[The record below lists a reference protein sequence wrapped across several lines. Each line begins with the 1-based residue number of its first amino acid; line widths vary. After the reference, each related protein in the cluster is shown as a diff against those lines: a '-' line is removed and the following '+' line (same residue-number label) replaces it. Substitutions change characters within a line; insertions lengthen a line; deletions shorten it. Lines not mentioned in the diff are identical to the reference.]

1 MYLCAVFQFKQFTVD
16 DSRCAQ
22 KVGTDSVL
30 LGAWAQVE
38 GARRI
43 LDIGTGSGLLAL
55 MAAQRAPKAQVVGV
69 EIDPQAVCQARE
81 NVAQSPFRQ
90 RIEIVEQDVKV
101 FRTQEPFDCILS
113 NPPYF
118 LETTLPPDDS
128 RALARHAQFLTFSEL
143 TRAVDALLSPSGS
156 FHVIL
161 PSDHVREFVTQM
173 LIVGLNLT
181 HRCLVRTVLRKPPRR
196 TLLTFSRIVPAT
208 VTEEELILQ
217 QPDGSRTDAYNLL
230 AKDFYL

>member
-1 MYLCAVFQFKQFTVD
+1 MYLCTVFQFKQFTVD

-81 NVAQSPFRQ
+81 NVAQSSFRQ

-128 RALARHAQFLTFSEL
+128 RALARHVQFLTFDEL
-143 TRAVDALLSPSGS
+143 THAVDALLSPSGL

-161 PSDHVREFVTQM
+161 PLDHVREFVTQS

-181 HRCLVRTVLRKPPRR
+181 RRCLVRTVWHKPPRR
-196 TLLTFSRIVPAT
+196 ALLTFSRPVPAA

-217 QPDGSRTDAYNLL
+217 QPDGSRTDAYSLL

>member
-1 MYLCAVFQFKQFTVD
+1 MFQFKQFIIN
-16 DSRCAQ
+16 DSQCAQ

-30 LGAWAQVE
+30 LGAWARVE

-55 MAAQRAPKAQVVGV
+55 MAAQRAPQAQVVGV
-69 EIDPQAVCQARE
+69 EIDPQAVIQARE

-90 RIEIVEQDVKV
+90 RIEIVEQDVKD
-101 FRTQEPFDCILS
+101 FRTSEPFDCILS
-113 NPPYF
+113 NPPF
-118 LETTLPPDDS
+118 FQETTLPPDDS
-128 RALARHAQFLTFSEL
+128 RALARHAQFLTFREL
-143 TRAVDALLSPSGS
+143 TQAADALLSPSGS

-161 PSDHVREFVTQM
+161 PSDLVRDFVTQS

-181 HRCLVRTVLRKPPRR
+181 RRCLVRTVQRKPPRR
-196 TLLTFSRIVPAT
+196 TLLSFSRLTPAS
-208 VTEEELILQ
+208 VAEEELVLQ
-217 QPDGSRTDAYNLL
+217 LPDGSRTAAYNLL

>member
-81 NVAQSPFRQ
+81 NVAQSSFRQ
-90 RIEIVEQDVKV
+90 CIEIVEQDVKD

-128 RALARHAQFLTFSEL
+128 RALARHAQFLTFDEL
-143 TRAVDALLSPSGS
+143 AHAVDALLSPSGL

-161 PSDHVREFVTQM
+161 PLDHVREFVTQL

-181 HRCLVRTVLRKPPRR
+181 RRCLVCTIRHKPPRR
-196 TLLTFSRIVPAT
+196 ALLTFSRHVPAA
-208 VTEEELILQ
+208 VTEEEIILQ